1 VLKAYKFRL
10 YPNGDQQ
17 QLIEKTFG
25 CCRLV
30 YNLALEVKMA
40 AYRSLRVSLSSFDLC
55 NQLADLK
62 EVSPWLNEVYSQALQ
77 ASVRKIDIAFKNFF
91 HGSGF
96 PKFKK
101 KSGHQS
107 FQCPNNTRRVHF

>member
-1 VLKAYKFRL
+1 
-10 YPNGDQQ
+10 
-17 QLIEKTFG
+17 
-25 CCRLV
+25 
-30 YNLALEVKMA
+30 MA

-55 NQLADLK
+55 NQLAGLK

-101 KSGHQS
+101 SPVINPSNAPIIPEGSILKEG
-107 FQCPNNTRRVHF
+107 C